1 MIANMGKIDRLV
13 RIVVAAALLVFAFG
27 AGTAAM
33 GVLQWIA
40 VAIAAVFAL
49 TSVVGNCP
57 AYRLIGVKTCRLDS

>member
-1 MIANMGKIDRLV
+1 MIANMGKLDRAL
-13 RIVVAAALLVFAFG
+13 RLIVAAALLIIAFG

-40 VAIAAVFAL
+40 VAVAAVFTL

-57 AYRLIGVKTCRLDS
+57 AYRLIGIKTCRVDP

>member
-13 RIVVAAALLVFAFG
+13 RIAVAAALLVFAFS

-33 GVLQWIA
+33 GALQWIA

-49 TSVVGNCP
+49 TAVVGNCP